1 MTVMAAQATQDTRAP
16 PPDFRAAPRRARRA
30 GRSDHDGHGAGP
42 PDRLPTAA
50 RAATAPPPPRTAK
63 TPGVRDN
70 RTVTLQIRIKDGV
83 TPPYE
88 QVRAQ
93 ISEQARSGAL
103 PVGYRLP
110 TVRALAES
118 LGLAANTVAKAYRA
132 LESDGV
138 IETRGRNGTFVAAAG
153 SAAERQAAEAAQA
166 YAERVRRLGL
176 EEEAALAAVRDAL
189 RAAYAR

>member
-1 MTVMAAQATQDTRAP
+1 M
-16 PPDFRAAPRRARRA
+16 
-30 GRSDHDGHGAGP
+30 
-42 PDRLPTAA
+42 
-50 RAATAPPPPRTAK
+50 
-63 TPGVRDN
+63 
-70 RTVTLQIRIKDGV
+70 TLQIHIDDG

-110 TVRALAES
+110 TVRGLAES

-132 LESDGV
+132 LEGDGV

-153 SAAERQAAEAAQA
+153 SAAERELASAAQG
-166 YAERVRRLGL
+166 YAERARRLGVG
-176 EEEAALAAVRDAL
+176 EGDAVAAVRDAL
-189 RAAYAR
+189 RAVYGD